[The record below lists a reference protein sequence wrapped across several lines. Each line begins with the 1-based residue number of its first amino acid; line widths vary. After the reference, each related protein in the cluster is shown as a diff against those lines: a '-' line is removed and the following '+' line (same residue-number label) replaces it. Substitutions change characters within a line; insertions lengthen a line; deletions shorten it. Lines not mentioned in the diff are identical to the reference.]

1 MEEERERLL
10 RAAMSGRLSEVD
22 ELAHEVGDLPAKDLA
37 VACTLCRADEALPL
51 IAAATDVNQALP
63 PFDWPPLLYL
73 CFSRL
78 QRRPEAAA
86 AACTIA
92 EALIARGAQVNAYKQ
107 EGSAAHPETA
117 LYGAAGV
124 NANARLTELLLAAG
138 ADPNDGTE
146 EIGAET
152 IYHAAELPDNTCLRL
167 LLAAGV
173 ARDKLSYC
181 LGRKLDFEDPQGTAL
196 FLEAGADPN
205 FVTPFGSKDTRIHKA
220 VRNDRSLFVL
230 DLLLAAGGRTDVQD
244 AEGATPYTLAVRM
257 GRTFLMGRLLEAG
270 AREEEADP
278 LDVFLG
284 VCARGDRSSARYL
297 VQQQPDLRAQ
307 ASTNHAD
314 QLAAA
319 AFEGRHKAVSL
330 MLDLGFPPDARGE
343 FGSALHM
350 ACWRGHADAVRALV
364 AGGADLE
371 LANDFGGTPL
381 DTAVFGAFNCHD
393 PQGGMTTWGL
403 PSDVQHGD
411 YPGVARALL
420 EAGADASVV
429 NDFPT
434 GRADIDAVIAPWRP

>member
-1 MEEERERLL
+1 MDERERLL
-10 RAAMSGRLSEVD
+10 RAAMSGRLAEVD
-22 ELAHEVGDLPAKDLA
+22 RLANDLNDLPAQDLA
-37 VACTLCRADEALPL
+37 AACTLCRVEDALPM
-51 IAAATDVNQALP
+51 IAAAPDVNQALA

-78 QRRPEAAA
+78 QRRSEAAA
-86 AACTIA
+86 AASTIA
-92 EALIARGAQVNAYKQ
+92 EALIGRGANVNTSKPD
-107 EGSAAHPETA
+107 GSAAHPETA
-117 LYGAAGV
+117 VYGAAGI
-124 NANARLTELLLAAG
+124 NANARLTELLLSAG

-152 IYHAAELPDNTCLRL
+152 IYHAAELPDNRCLRL

-173 ARDKLSYC
+173 AQDKLSYC
-181 LGRKLDFEDPQGTAL
+181 LARKLDFEDPEGTAL

-205 FVTPFGSKDTRIHKA
+205 FVTPFGTRETRVHKA
-220 VRNDRSLFVL
+220 VRNDRSLTIL
-230 DLLLAAGGRTDVQD
+230 DLLLVAGGRTNVTD
-244 AEGATPYTLAVRM
+244 AEGLTPYALAVRM
-257 GRTFLMGRLLEAG
+257 GRTFLTGRLLQAG
-270 AREEEADP
+270 ARAEEAGP
-278 LDVFLG
+278 LDIFLG
-284 VCARGDRSSARYL
+284 VCARGDRSNARYL
-297 VQQQPDLRAQ
+297 MQQQPDLLARAL
-307 ASTNHAD
+307 TNHAD

-319 AFEGRHKAVSL
+319 AFEGRRKAVSL

-350 ACWRGHADAVRALV
+350 ACWRGHAETVRALV

-381 DTAVFGAFNCHD
+381 DTTVFGAFNCHD
-393 PQGGMTTWGL
+393 SQGGMTTWGL
-403 PSDVQHGD
+403 PEDVRHGD

-434 GRADIDAVIAPWRP
+434 GRADIDAVISHWRQ

>member
-1 MEEERERLL
+1 MDERERLL
-10 RAAMSGRLSEVD
+10 RAAMSGRLAEVD
-22 ELAHEVGDLPAKDLA
+22 RLANDLNDLPAQDLA
-37 VACTLCRADEALPL
+37 AACTLCRVEDALPM
-51 IAAATDVNQALP
+51 IAAAPDVNQALA

-78 QRRPEAAA
+78 QRRSEAAA
-86 AACTIA
+86 AASTIA
-92 EALIARGAQVNAYKQ
+92 EALIGRGANVNTSKPD
-107 EGSAAHPETA
+107 GSAAHPETA
-117 LYGAAGV
+117 VYGAAGI
-124 NANARLTELLLAAG
+124 NANARLTELLLSAG

-152 IYHAAELPDNTCLRL
+152 IYHAAELPDNRCLRL

-173 ARDKLSYC
+173 AWDKLSYC
-181 LGRKLDFEDPQGTAL
+181 LARKLDFEDPGGTAL

-205 FVTPFGSKDTRIHKA
+205 FVTPFGTRETRVHKA
-220 VRNDRSLFVL
+220 VRHDRSLTIL
-230 DLLLAAGGRTDVQD
+230 DLLLVAGGRTNVTD
-244 AEGATPYTLAVRM
+244 AEGLTPYALAVRM
-257 GRTFLMGRLLEAG
+257 GRTFLTGRLLQAG
-270 AREEEADP
+270 ARAEEAGP

-284 VCARGDRSSARYL
+284 ACARGDRSAAGYMVR
-297 VQQQPDLRAQ
+297 QQPDLLAQ
-307 ASTNHAD
+307 ASTNDAGH
-314 QLAAA
+314 LAAA
-319 AFEGRHKAVSL
+319 AFEGRRKAVSL

-350 ACWRGHADAVRALV
+350 ACWRGHAETVRALV

-381 DTAVFGAFNCHD
+381 DTTVFGAFNCHD
-393 PQGGMTTWGL
+393 SQGGMTTWGL
-403 PSDVQHGD
+403 PEDVRHGD

-434 GRADIDAVIAPWRP
+434 GRADIDAVISHWRQ

>member
-1 MEEERERLL
+1 MEERERLL
-10 RAAMSGRLSEVD
+10 RAAMSGRLAEVD
-22 ELAHEVGDLPAKDLA
+22 HLATELGDLSAKDLA
-37 VACTLCRADEALPL
+37 IACALCRAEAAVPL
-51 IAAATDVNQALP
+51 IAAAPDVNQALP

-92 EALIARGAQVNAYKQ
+92 EALIAQSAQVNAYKQ
-107 EGSAAHPETA
+107 EGSVSHPETA

-124 NANARLTELLLAAG
+124 NANSRLTELLLAAG

-152 IYHAAELPDNTCLRL
+152 IYHTAELPDNACLRL

-181 LGRKLDFEDPQGTAL
+181 LARKLDFEDPQGTAL
-196 FLEAGADPN
+196 FLEAAADPN
-205 FVTPFGSKDTRIHKA
+205 FVTPFGSKETRVHKA

-230 DLLLAAGGRTDVQD
+230 DLLLAAGGWTDVQD
-244 AEGATPYTLAVRM
+244 KDGITPYVLAVRM
-257 GRTFLMGRLLEAG
+257 GRTFLAGRLLEAG
-270 AREEEADP
+270 SRAEEAGP
-278 LDVFLG
+278 LDIFLG
-284 VCARGDRSSARYL
+284 VCARGDRSNARYL
-297 VQQQPDLRAQ
+297 MQQQPDLLARAL
-307 ASTNHAD
+307 TNHAD

-350 ACWRGHADAVRALV
+350 ACWRGHAEAVRALV

-371 LANDFGGTPL
+371 LANDFDGTPL

-403 PSDVQHGD
+403 PEDVRHGD
-411 YPGVARALL
+411 YPGVVRALL
-420 EAGADASVV
+420 EAGADVSVI

-434 GRADIDAVIAPWRP
+434 GRADIDAVVSPWRQ